1 LIIPVTYNLSNAEGA
16 TLVSGLI
23 DGTANYTIDG
33 TFHVISVDGE
43 PADLTL
49 PLHDTGSVPVTSLIP
64 SKK

>member
-1 LIIPVTYNLSNAEGA
+1 
-16 TLVSGLI
+16 LI
-23 DGTANYTIDG
+23 DETANYTIDG

-49 PLHDTGSVPVTSLIP
+49 PLHDSGSVPVTSITQ